1 MLIISLGR
9 LYKVLVEEEV
19 LFKPMAA
26 FFCSS
31 ESWLIQCDNTT
42 SGAVSFHDES

>member
-26 FFCSS
+26 FFVPLSH
-31 ESWLIQCDNTT
+31 
-42 SGAVSFHDES
+42 G